1 MSNQLEP
8 EPDHFNFRSNYF
20 FRFLK
25 SSFKNRISKIP
36 RSQWGCVTCELQ
48 LKTLPFKLQISRNH
62 MTKNND
68 KGIVHLLLLPK
79 KLKPVLVVLVFGI
92 IRFPLYNYVKKCLKV
107 LIFKTI
113 TWYLI
118 IVYVVFDSI
127 WPNLTT
133 NNRKNDQ
140 NMVKAGSIWLLSISR
155 CLTWIPNLIY
165 GNFWSES
172 ITFNSKMTIVEQKV
186 QKFIA
191 SDPPRCHGL
200 IDCFQNKGKIF
211 KFCVKIAFFGL
222 KFLTFWQ
229 FDAPTDVQ
237 TIILNV

>member
-1 MSNQLEP
+1 MWT
-8 EPDHFNFRSNYF
+8 
-20 FRFLK
+20 
-25 SSFKNRISKIP
+25 SSFESKILEFWEITWQ
-36 RSQWGCVTCELQ
+36 RTVIRDIH
-48 LKTLPFKLQISRNH
+48 PFE
-62 MTKNND
+62 D
-68 KGIVHLLLLPK
+68 LLLLPK
-79 KLKPVLVVLVFGI
+79 KLKTVSNFGI
-92 IRFPLYNYVKKCLKV
+92 ILELCQKMFKTI
-107 LIFKTI
+107 IFKTI

-165 GNFWSES
+165 GNFWSKS
-172 ITFNSKMTIVEQKV
+172 INYNSKMTIFEQKV